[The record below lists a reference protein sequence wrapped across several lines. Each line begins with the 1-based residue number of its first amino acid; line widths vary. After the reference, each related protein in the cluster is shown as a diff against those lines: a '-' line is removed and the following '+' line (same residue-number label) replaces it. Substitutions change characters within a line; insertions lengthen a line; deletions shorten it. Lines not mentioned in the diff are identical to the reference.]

1 MAKINAKNK
10 TVKAVD
16 TKPATVAK
24 TIPAKAEVKE
34 TKGASVVAESAPKA
48 AASTTKAATKTTA
61 KATAKSTKAT
71 TKAATIKSSLTLEIG
86 DAQITEKDLV
96 AKIKKAWTS
105 QFKGKVKDIKSI
117 DIYVKPEDNKAYY
130 VINKDANENYFV
142 EL

>member
-16 TKPATVAK
+16 TKPVTVAK
-24 TIPAKAEVKE
+24 TTPAKAEVKE
-34 TKGASVVAESAPKA
+34 TKESSVVAVSAPKA
-48 AASTTKAATKTTA
+48 ATSTTKATTKTAT
-61 KATAKSTKAT
+61 KATAKS